1 MATTTP
7 INTGVSLFSFTNE
20 WRLGQ
25 YTLASLIEAVSKHS
39 IGPGLEIVGFQS
51 LRGYP
56 HLDATALGE
65 VRRLID
71 KHQRVPTS
79 LATNTDTMR
88 RRDRPLTEEE
98 KIADLEA
105 QMDLAVALGFPLVR
119 IQMAGATKEGLQ
131 AIAKSAERRKLRVGI
146 EIHAPEGGETPLV
159 QRLLGYYREI
169 GSDALGFVADFS
181 STMHALPSGQLRA
194 FVKAGLPE
202 PLCKVLCECWARD
215 DLETHARFA
224 LFEQKALAAGAPPAA
239 VAGVRIGFH
248 MFGRQKVPTWNAII
262 DRVFHVHGKF
272 YEIDAAGNEP
282 NIDYGSILPL
292 FRAAGYKGWFSSEW
306 EGTAFT
312 LAAEVDALDIV
323 EKHHALMRRA
333 WGA

>member
-1 MATTTP
+1 MST

-25 YTLASLIEAVSKHS
+25 YTLESLVDAVSRRA

-56 HLDATALGE
+56 HLDAKALAD

-71 KHQRVPTS
+71 KYQRVPTS

-88 RRDRPLTEEE
+88 RRDRALTEEE

-131 AIAKSAERRKLRVGI
+131 VIAKSAERRKLRVGI

-159 QRLLGYYREI
+159 QRLMGYYREI
-169 GSDALGFVADFS
+169 GSDVLGFVADFS

-194 FVKAGLPE
+194 FVQAGLPQALV
-202 PLCKVLCECWARD
+202 PVLQECWARD

-224 LFEQKALAAGAPPAA
+224 LFEQRALAAGAPPAA

-248 MFGRQKVPTWNAII
+248 MFGRQPVPSWKAILE
-262 DRVFHVHGKF
+262 RTFHVHGKF

-282 NIDYGSILPL
+282 NIDYLSILPM

-312 LAAEVDALDIV
+312 RSDEVNALDIV
-323 EKHHALMRRA
+323 ERHHALMRRA
-333 WGA
+333 WGG

>member
-1 MATTTP
+1 MST

-25 YTLASLIEAVSKHS
+25 YTLQSLVDAISRRS
-39 IGPGLEIVGFQS
+39 IGPGFEIVGFQS

-56 HLDATALGE
+56 RLGADE
-65 VRRLID
+65 VLAVRRLID
-71 KHQRVPTS
+71 KYQRVPTC

-88 RRDRPLTEEE
+88 RRDRALSEAE
-98 KIADLEA
+98 KITDLEA
-105 QMDLAVALGFPLVR
+105 QMDLAVSLGFPLVR

-131 AIAKSAERRKLRVGI
+131 AIAKSAERRKLRVAI

-181 STMHALPSGQLRA
+181 STMHTLPSGQLRA

-202 PLCKVLCECWARD
+202 PLCKVLAECWSRD
-215 DLETHARFA
+215 ELDTHARFVEFERQA
-224 LFEQKALAAGAPPAA
+224 LGAGAPAAA

-248 MFGRQKVPTWNAII
+248 MFGRQPVPTWSAIM
-262 DRVFHVHGKF
+262 DRIFHVHGKF
-272 YEIDAAGNEP
+272 YEINAAGDEP
-282 NIDYGSILPL
+282 NIDYGQILPL
-292 FRAAGYKGWFSSEW
+292 FRNAGYKGWFSSEW

-312 LAAEVDALDIV
+312 LASEMNALDIV
-323 EKHHALMRRA
+323 EQHHALLRRA
-333 WGA
+333 WDS

>member
-1 MATTTP
+1 MST
-7 INTGVSLFSFTNE
+7 INAGVSLFSFTNE

-25 YTLASLIEAVSKHS
+25 YTLESLVEAVSKRA
-39 IGPGLEIVGFQS
+39 IGPGLELVGFQS

-56 HLDATALGE
+56 HLDAQAIAG

-98 KIADLEA
+98 KVADLEA

-131 AIAKSAERRKLRVGI
+131 AIARSAERRKLRVGI

-159 QRLLGYYREI
+159 QRLMGYYREI

-181 STMHALPSGQLRA
+181 STMHAIPAGQLRA
-194 FVKAGLPE
+194 FVAAGLPQAQV
-202 PLCKVLCECWARD
+202 PVLVQCWSRD
-215 DLETHARFA
+215 DLEPHAKYA
-224 LFEQKALAAGAPPAA
+224 LFEQRALAAGAPREA
-239 VAGVRIGFH
+239 VAAVRIGFH
-248 MFGRQKVPTWNAII
+248 MFGRQPVASWRAIM

-282 NIDYGSILPL
+282 NIDYGAILPL

-312 LAAEVDALDIV
+312 LTSEVNALDIV
-323 EKHHALMRRA
+323 EQHHALLRRA
-333 WGA
+333 WGD

>member
-1 MATTTP
+1 MST

-25 YTLASLIEAVSKHS
+25 YTLQSLVEAISTRA
-39 IGPGLEIVGFQS
+39 IGPGFEIVGFQS

-56 HLDATALGE
+56 RLGADE
-65 VRRLID
+65 VLAVRRLID
-71 KHQRVPTS
+71 KYRRVPTS

-98 KIADLEA
+98 KISDLEA
-105 QMDLAVALGFPLVR
+105 QMDLAVSLGFPLVR

-131 AIAKSAERRKLRVGI
+131 VIAKSAERRKLRVGI
-146 EIHAPEGGETPLV
+146 EIHAPEGGETALV

-194 FVKAGLPE
+194 FVQAGLPQALV
-202 PLCKVLCECWARD
+202 PVLLDCWARD

-224 LFEQKALAAGAPPAA
+224 LFEQRALAAGAPPAA

-248 MFGRQKVPTWNAII
+248 MFGRQLVPTWNAIM
-262 DRVFHVHGKF
+262 DRIFHVHGKF

-282 NIDYGSILPL
+282 NIDYGKILPL

-312 LAAEVDALDIV
+312 LASEVNALDIV
-323 EKHHALMRRA
+323 ELHHALMRRA
-333 WGA
+333 WGD